1 MLSLAVWRALQLP
14 VLQSWRRAPS
24 EWWWVLGTC
33 LFKSSLERACGRWWW
48 AGTVRVWE
56 ISTKKCLQIL
66 EDSGRRWGQFTC
78 LTWLGNWGNDD
89 LKPIAFGTGRGLI
102 VIYRRPRIDVSVAW
116 KLWLVFIDTS
126 KVINGWT
133 GKQPC
138 IWGKRS
144 SWVDS
149 VRHQEISPCNNKPPR
164 SYCHIWYRK

>member
-1 MLSLAVWRALQLP
+1 MKGPINCLSFSHGGELLASGGEYLVLVFSKAVWNELVA
-14 VLQSWRRAPS
+14 
-24 EWWWVLGTC
+24 GDD
-33 LFKSSLERACGRWWW
+33 
-48 AGTVRVWE
+48 GTVRVWE

-116 KLWLVFIDTS
+116 KLWIVFIDTS